1 MAKEC
6 YEEGLAIETEIGDRS
21 EEATLE
27 IIIYQL
33 VILRRLKSIY
43 REPL

>member
-6 YEEGLAIETEIGDRS
+6 YEEVPAIETEIGDRR

-27 IIIYQL
+27 IFIYQL

-43 REPL
+43 KKPL